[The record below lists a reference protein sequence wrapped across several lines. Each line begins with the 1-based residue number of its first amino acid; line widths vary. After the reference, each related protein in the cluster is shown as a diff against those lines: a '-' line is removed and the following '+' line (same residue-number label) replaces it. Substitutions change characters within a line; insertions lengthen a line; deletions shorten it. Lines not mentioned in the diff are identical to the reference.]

1 MSADSSNQLIDVLS
15 FYIFGEL
22 VVLPQSSGRQSSD
35 VPARVNHWTLSDES
49 SLSTALHEALTEL
62 LPGWSTDYVL
72 EKRDV
77 VISQPASGN
86 AGPIDAGI
94 MIIEIWTKE
103 FVVRAWANRGDGAA
117 DCLPIFQ
124 SVIPMSAGFSP
135 VNDTL
140 IALMRRIA
148 EGLRQTRNAQEP
160 GR

>member
-22 VVLPQSSGRQSSD
+22 VVLPQSSGRQNSD
-35 VPARVNHWTLSDES
+35 MPARVNHWTLSDEV
-49 SLSTALHEALTEL
+49 SLSAALHEALMQL

-72 EKRDV
+72 EKKD
-77 VISQPASGN
+77 SAYSPPPPGT

-94 MIIEIWTKE
+94 VIIEIWTKE

-124 SVIPMSAGFSP
+124 SVIPMSGGFGP

-148 EGLRQTRNAQEP
+148 EGLRQTKNAQ
-160 GR
+160 